1 MTTTLLK
8 KSEAADR
15 LRISVRSL
23 DRLRSVGA
31 IKTVKVRGS
40 VRITEAEIERF
51 IINNTAKAGNYN
63 PKEVTNGRKA

>member
-1 MTTTLLK
+1 MTTTLLTK
-8 KSEAADR
+8 TEAADR

-51 IINNTAKAGNYN
+51 ITKHTAKAVN
-63 PKEVTNGRKA
+63 

>member
-1 MTTTLLK
+1 MTTTLLTK
-8 KSEAADR
+8 TEAADR

-31 IKTVKVRGS
+31 IKTVQVRGS

-51 IINNTAKAGNYN
+51 ITKHTAKAVN
-63 PKEVTNGRKA
+63 

>member
-1 MTTTLLK
+1 MTTMLLTK
-8 KSEAADR
+8 TEAADR

-40 VRITEAEIERF
+40 VRIAEAEIERF
-51 IINNTAKAGNYN
+51 IIKHTAKAVN
-63 PKEVTNGRKA
+63 

>member
-1 MTTTLLK
+1 MTTMVLTK
-8 KSEAADR
+8 TEAADR

-40 VRITEAEIERF
+40 VRIAEAEIERF
-51 IINNTAKAGNYN
+51 ITKHTTKAVN
-63 PKEVTNGRKA
+63 

>member
-1 MTTTLLK
+1 MSTTLLK
-8 KSEAADR
+8 KTEAADR

-40 VRITEAEIERF
+40 VRIAEAEIERF
-51 IINNTAKAGNYN
+51 ISKHTAKAVN
-63 PKEVTNGRKA
+63 

>member
-1 MTTTLLK
+1 MTTMLLTK
-8 KSEAADR
+8 TEAADR

-31 IKTVKVRGS
+31 IKTVQVRGA

-51 IINNTAKAGNYN
+51 INKNTKAV
-63 PKEVTNGRKA
+63 K

>member
-1 MTTTLLK
+1 MTTTLLTK
-8 KSEAADR
+8 TEAADR

-40 VRITEAEIERF
+40 VRITDAEIERF
-51 IINNTAKAGNYN
+51 ITKHTAKAVNQPEG
-63 PKEVTNGRKA
+63 V